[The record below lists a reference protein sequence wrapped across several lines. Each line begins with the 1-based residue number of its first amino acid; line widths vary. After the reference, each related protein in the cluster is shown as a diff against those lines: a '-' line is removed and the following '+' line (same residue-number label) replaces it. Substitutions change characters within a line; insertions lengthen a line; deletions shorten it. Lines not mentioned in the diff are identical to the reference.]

1 MKILLLAAAVA
12 WLICEGEA
20 LSCYSCDAV
29 DTDEICNKSGEMKC
43 GPHTDTCYA
52 IQGGMQ
58 GGQFKAVRKGCTSL
72 EKCRKVKAEQPCDVT
87 QLHWACV
94 DCCQT
99 DSCNRVSP
107 SPP

>member
-12 WLICEGEA
+12 WLVCKGEA

-29 DTDEICNKSGEMKC
+29 DTDAICNRSGEVKC
-43 GPHTDTCYA
+43 GAGTDTCYA
-52 IQGGMQ
+52 IKGGLQ
-58 GGQFKAVRKGCTSL
+58 GGQFVAVRKGCTSL
-72 EKCRKVKAEQPCDVT
+72 DKCRKVKDEQPCDVT

-94 DCCQT
+94 ECCQT
-99 DSCNRVSP
+99 DSCNRVAP